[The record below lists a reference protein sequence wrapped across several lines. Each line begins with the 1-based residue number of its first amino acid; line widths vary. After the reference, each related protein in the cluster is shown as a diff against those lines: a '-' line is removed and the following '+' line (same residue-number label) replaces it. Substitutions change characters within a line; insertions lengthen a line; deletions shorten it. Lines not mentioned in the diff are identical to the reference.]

1 MRCLSQATRIS
12 MSSTNDS
19 RQRSQVAAAGSPPK
33 DIKTAFREA
42 RSASTGR
49 VRSPER
55 RPLQR
60 TLSRNLQQQGSK
72 TSIAPG
78 QPAPGPRG
86 RDKFV
91 PLPVDVEDVPQA
103 ERPPPSFDPAQ
114 EDAQPEVG
122 PGTRGRITVY
132 CVSDSLDREML
143 DRRLQQRGP
152 QFLLHSYPD
161 ALYGKYSE
169 LEHGIVGDVLY
180 FDYGVVVLWG
190 LSKKQE
196 QDVLKNLVAPCQ
208 EAPLPAA
215 MSARDEF
222 QYNYAANEKA
232 HIQNDTVTI
241 DYRLSRNHMIKIA
254 ISHALAQ
261 STKLVHF
268 EARVLDII
276 SNTKNLP
283 EHLANTGEILLS
295 KKQIAQL
302 IGTVF
307 IEKSRVN
314 LLSTVL
320 DTPEFF
326 WDAPDS
332 MQTLYERV
340 CEYMELEERVR
351 VLNNRYQVLTE
362 MLDVLRDHQNNS
374 HSAALEWI
382 VIWLIVVCLFVG
394 LFECTALVGWHK

>member
-1 MRCLSQATRIS
+1 MRCAACRDKSADQTCCYTQA
-12 MSSTNDS
+12 
-19 RQRSQVAAAGSPPK
+19 
-33 DIKTAFREA
+33 
-42 RSASTGR
+42 
-49 VRSPER
+49 
-55 RPLQR
+55 
-60 TLSRNLQQQGSK
+60 
-72 TSIAPG
+72 
-78 QPAPGPRG
+78 APGPRV

-91 PLPVDVEDVPQA
+91 PLPVDVDDVPQA
-103 ERPPPSFDPAQ
+103 ERPEPSLGPAQ
-114 EDAQPEVG
+114 EVQPCNKCPTTPTNTLSAGVAQLRASATFAYFVSQLSVNLLQGEQPEVG

-143 DRRLQQRGP
+143 DKRLKQRGP

-169 LEHGIVGDVLY
+169 LEHGVVGDVLY

-215 MSARDEF
+215 KAARDEF

-241 DYRLSRNHMIKIA
+241 DYRLSRNHEIKIA

-276 SNTKNLP
+276 SNTRNLP

-332 MQTLYERV
+332 MQSLYERV
-340 CEYMELEERVR
+340 CEYMELEERVT

-362 MLDVLRDHQNNS
+362 MLDMLRDHQNNS

-382 VIWLIVVCLFVG
+382 VIWLIVVCVFVG

>member
-1 MRCLSQATRIS
+1 
-12 MSSTNDS
+12 MSSTHDP
-19 RQRSQVAAAGSPPK
+19 RQRSQAAVAGSPPK

-60 TLSRNLQQQGSK
+60 TLSKNLQQGSK
-72 TSIAPG
+72 TTIAPG
-78 QPAPGPRG
+78 QAAPGPRV

-91 PLPVDVEDVPQA
+91 PLPVDVDDVPQA
-103 ERPPPSFDPAQ
+103 ERPEPSLGPAR
-114 EDAQPEVG
+114 EGEQPEVG

-143 DRRLQQRGP
+143 DKRLKQRGP

-161 ALYGKYSE
+161 ALYGQYSE
-169 LEHGIVGDVLY
+169 LEHGVVGDVLY

-215 MSARDEF
+215 KAARDEF

-241 DYRLSRNHMIKIA
+241 DYRLSRNHEIKIA

-276 SNTKNLP
+276 SNTRNLP

-332 MQTLYERV
+332 MQSLYERV
-340 CEYMELEERVR
+340 CEYMELEERVT

-362 MLDVLRDHQNNS
+362 MLDMLRDHQNNS

-382 VIWLIVVCLFVG
+382 VIWLIVVCVFVG

>member
-1 MRCLSQATRIS
+1 
-12 MSSTNDS
+12 
-19 RQRSQVAAAGSPPK
+19 
-33 DIKTAFREA
+33 
-42 RSASTGR
+42 
-49 VRSPER
+49 
-55 RPLQR
+55 
-60 TLSRNLQQQGSK
+60 
-72 TSIAPG
+72 
-78 QPAPGPRG
+78 
-86 RDKFV
+86 
-91 PLPVDVEDVPQA
+91 
-103 ERPPPSFDPAQ
+103 
-114 EDAQPEVG
+114 
-122 PGTRGRITVY
+122 
-132 CVSDSLDREML
+132 
-143 DRRLQQRGP
+143 
-152 QFLLHSYPD
+152 
-161 ALYGKYSE
+161 
-169 LEHGIVGDVLY
+169 
-180 FDYGVVVLWG
+180 
-190 LSKKQE
+190 
-196 QDVLKNLVAPCQ
+196 
-208 EAPLPAA
+208 
-215 MSARDEF
+215 
-222 QYNYAANEKA
+222 
-232 HIQNDTVTI
+232 
-241 DYRLSRNHMIKIA
+241 
-254 ISHALAQ
+254 
-261 STKLVHF
+261 VHF

>member
-1 MRCLSQATRIS
+1 LTS
-12 MSSTNDS
+12 
-19 RQRSQVAAAGSPPK
+19 
-33 DIKTAFREA
+33 
-42 RSASTGR
+42 
-49 VRSPER
+49 
-55 RPLQR
+55 LQ
-60 TLSRNLQQQGSK
+60 
-72 TSIAPG
+72 
-78 QPAPGPRG
+78 
-86 RDKFV
+86 
-91 PLPVDVEDVPQA
+91 
-103 ERPPPSFDPAQ
+103 
-114 EDAQPEVG
+114 DAQPEVG

-143 DRRLQQRGP
+143 DKRLQQRGP

-180 FDYGVVVLWG
+180 FDYGVVVFWG

-215 MSARDEF
+215 KAARDEF

-382 VIWLIVVCLFVG
+382 VIWLIVVCLLVCLSALPWLGGTNDAPSQAACSVMIGALLMPGFSAFHNLLTCINTLDIAYWQLEKTNNCFCCAHALRIALHFLFV
-394 LFECTALVGWHK
+394 EV

>member
-1 MRCLSQATRIS
+1 

-19 RQRSQVAAAGSPPK
+19 RQRNQVTAAGSPSK

-60 TLSRNLQQQGSK
+60 TLSKNLQQQSSK

-103 ERPPPSFDPAQ
+103 ERPAPSLDPAQ

-143 DRRLQQRGP
+143 DKRLQQRGP

-180 FDYGVVVLWG
+180 FDYGVVVFWG

-215 MSARDEF
+215 KSARDEF

-276 SNTKNLP
+276 SNTKDLP